1 MSCMHATCNRKG
13 GKRGGGG
20 EEREKGKNGGEG
32 TREKSNGLILPE
44 VDEKHAGMHSKCVMS
59 LGSRGP

>member
-1 MSCMHATCNRKG
+1 MPPVIGRVARAG
-13 GKRGGGG
+13 AGGGG
-20 EEREKGKNGGEG
+20 ENGREKGKNGRER

-44 VDEKHAGMHSKCVMS
+44 VDEKHASMHSKCVMS